1 MGGGGRNLQL
11 RTGELKN
18 PSLDFFFLRT
28 KDKAQIVITDSA
40 VSYDIIEKRMLYEV
54 TRDVNTGLYADIE
67 DLENVYKK
75 RFLVIR
81 SAQSF
86 KKLKQVI

>member
-1 MGGGGRNLQL
+1 MK
-11 RTGELKN
+11 TLKLLN
-18 PSLDFFFLRT
+18 
-28 KDKAQIVITDSA
+28 KAQIVITDSA

-81 SAQSF
+81 SA
-86 KKLKQVI
+86 